1 MKVDLVSKIGRV
13 YDIHAMDIFIGES
26 FTLIGRSKEQFE
38 WLSNNDPVLLLS
50 VIENVAQVQATSL
63 GTSVIVIMNETFDR
77 KVKEIVIK
85 VVDNPNDNVIASLNF
100 SADNPIPKP

>member
-13 YDIHAMDIFIGES
+13 YDIHSMDIYIGEI

-50 VIENVAQVQATSL
+50 VSENVAQVQATSI
-63 GTSVIVIMNETFDR
+63 GTSVIVVMNETFDR

-85 VVDNPNDNVIASLNF
+85 VIDTPNDGSVTSINF
-100 SADNPIPKP
+100 SADTPVLKP